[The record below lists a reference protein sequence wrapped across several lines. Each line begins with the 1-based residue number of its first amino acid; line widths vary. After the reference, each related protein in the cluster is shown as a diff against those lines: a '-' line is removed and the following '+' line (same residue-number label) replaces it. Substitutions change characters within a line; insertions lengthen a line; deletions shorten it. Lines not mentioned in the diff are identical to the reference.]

1 MDAKPI
7 EHDMKFKAVI
17 MTPTFAAELLK
28 NNHPSNRRMK
38 WNKVNQ
44 YARDMEMGFW
54 KLTHQGIAIDQSG
67 NLVDGQNRLQ
77 AVVESGSSVPMLLVT
92 GVPTKTMAAADQMAA
107 RSVADTA
114 RVLGKSFGKNETA
127 YASAARFMMLGFNFK
142 RKGITHQEIVA
153 FAERHK
159 QALDFAFEHIAHNKR
174 GLTPSPLR
182 AVVAR
187 AWYRRGS
194 RTRLKEFCEAI
205 LSGLV
210 NHREK
215 DSAAIKLR
223 NWLADAMNL
232 GGFRNQIYAKC
243 EHALDLFL
251 DEQPCERL
259 GTTKVELFPI
269 PDDPNEEEEFVAA
282 GKVG

>member
-1 MDAKPI
+1 VDTV
-7 EHDMKFKAVI
+7 EHKMKFKAVV
-17 MTPTFAAELLK
+17 MTPEFAAELLK
-28 NNHPSNRRMK
+28 HNHASNRRMK
-38 WNKVNQ
+38 WNKINQ

-67 NLVDGQNRLQ
+67 DLVDGQNRLQ
-77 AVVESGSSVPMLLVT
+77 AVIESGCSVPMLLVT
-92 GVPTKTMAAADQMAA
+92 GVPTKAMAAADQMAA

-114 RVLGKSFGKNETA
+114 RVLGKAFGKQETG

-174 GLTPSPLR
+174 GLTPAPLR
-182 AVVAR
+182 AVIAR
-187 AWYRRGS
+187 AWYRRGY

-210 NHREK
+210 NNREK
-215 DSAAIKLR
+215 DSAAIRLR
-223 NWLADAMNL
+223 NWLMDALNM

-243 EHALDLFL
+243 EEALSLFL
-251 DEQPCERL
+251 DGLPCERL

-269 PDDPNEEEEFVAA
+269 PDDPSAEEDEIVA